1 MNILERLANAAKQRV
16 ETQKEKFSLEQIK
29 AVAFDAEK
37 GDFDFENALK
47 KPGLS
52 FICECKKASP
62 SKGIIAEY
70 FPYTEIARDYETAG
84 ADAISVL
91 TEPTEFL
98 GENRYL
104 EEISRSVDLPCLR
117 KDFIVDE
124 YMIYEAKTLGA
135 KAYLLIVSLLSDEEL
150 TRFIKIGDDLGISAL
165 VETRTEEE
173 IKRALKAGARI
184 IGVNNRNLEDFS
196 VDMERGKSLREL
208 VPPDILFVAESGVK
222 TAADI
227 EAVRNMGADAVLI
240 GETMMKAEDK
250 SAKLEELKGTL
261 LPAASRLSLL

>member
-1 MNILERLANAAKQRV
+1 
-16 ETQKEKFSLEQIK
+16 T
-29 AVAFDAEK
+29 
-37 GDFDFENALK
+37 
-47 KPGLS
+47 
-52 FICECKKASP
+52 
-62 SKGIIAEY
+62 
-70 FPYTEIARDYETAG
+70 
-84 ADAISVL
+84 
-91 TEPTEFL
+91 
-98 GENRYL
+98 
-104 EEISRSVDLPCLR
+104 
-117 KDFIVDE
+117 VDE

-208 VPPDILFVAESGVK
+208 VPPDILFVTESGVK
-222 TAADI
+222 TATDVKAI
-227 EAVRNMGADAVLI
+227 KNMGADAVLI

-250 SAKLEELKGTL
+250 RAKLEELKGEL
-261 LPAASRLSLL
+261 